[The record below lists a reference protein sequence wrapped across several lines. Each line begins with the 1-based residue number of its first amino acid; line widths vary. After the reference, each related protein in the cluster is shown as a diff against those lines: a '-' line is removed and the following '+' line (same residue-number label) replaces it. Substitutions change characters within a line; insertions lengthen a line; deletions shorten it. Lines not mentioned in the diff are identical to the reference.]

1 MKFSLVVSLRVY
13 IFLFVG
19 TVRRFL
25 ENYGDDIDLVVF
37 VSPQED
43 VSYCMSSTSGEGE
56 KDIKSSPLS
65 LSFVCSLPPLEA
77 TFLSLSLHLSV
88 APATLFY
95 TPSLVFLFLPHPTY
109 TPSFSFPVGVP
120 AVVEALLSKDC

>member
-13 IFLFVG
+13 IFPFVG

-56 KDIKSSPLS
+56 KDINLLFLFHLSALS
-65 LSFVCSLPPLEA
+65 LHWKPPS
-77 TFLSLSLHLSV
+77 SLSLHLSV